1 MANPLRIRFG
11 KLIHFIFDILRPNIT
26 NSTDPRVPIMLAPNS
41 EPVTLSCIRV
51 PLSKERP
58 YVWLNAT
65 VGSFSLDSLD
75 PSNLL
80 FSIWRGQPNT
90 GELIFSTA
98 DSGQDTETTRTS
110 TFSHVDK
117 PQKRFCSKII
127 YCLTVQAIDNISN
140 INIIGPVTFTG
151 TAIKK

>member
-80 FSIWRGQPNT
+80 FSIWRGQPIQ
-90 GELIFSTA
+90 ESLYLVLLTA
-98 DSGQDTETTRTS
+98 AR
-110 TFSHVDK
+110 
-117 PQKRFCSKII
+117 
-127 YCLTVQAIDNISN
+127 Y
-140 INIIGPVTFTG
+140 
-151 TAIKK
+151 

>member
-1 MANPLRIRFG
+1 
-11 KLIHFIFDILRPNIT
+11 
-26 NSTDPRVPIMLAPNS
+26 MLAPNS

-98 DSGQDTETTRTS
+98 DAPR
-110 TFSHVDK
+110 
-117 PQKRFCSKII
+117 
-127 YCLTVQAIDNISN
+127 Y
-140 INIIGPVTFTG
+140 
-151 TAIKK
+151 